1 VRALQDLPEI
11 NPMDPAFAARRLAS
25 LEEARAEHGWA
36 ARSFRGLEVLTYE
49 GCSQAYRNEAL
60 VTGVPLILQM
70 IGVNIQEMAGPGR
83 SLTESEDAD
92 HSALRGV
99 VSRWFTP
106 RTVAELRADVEE
118 LTGKLAAPLTA
129 AREGDLAE
137 LVTRRV
143 PGPVFCWMMGL
154 PEEEGDHLFDLSA
167 ILLKAFSG
175 DPALAEQLTETSA
188 EMRDFVNG
196 LVDRKRAEPGNDLA
210 SIMIAAADRGEIEED
225 DVRSLAFELL
235 TASTDNT
242 HNSAA
247 LMFHLLASNPDQWA
261 LVTDGTAD
269 LADVVEE
276 CLRFDPTVVEDVKLA
291 SRDTTLLDVEV
302 PTGTMVWASTL
313 AAHYDPDVY
322 PEPHRFDVTRKH
334 AQPQLNFGIGRHYC
348 TGAALARMEL
358 AAMLAVAA
366 ASWESIEL
374 AGEPEIDRT
383 FGAKIATLPVRVTAR
398 AGNGAST

>member
-1 VRALQDLPEI
+1 V
-11 NPMDPAFAARRLAS
+11 
-25 LEEARAEHGWA
+25 
-36 ARSFRGLEVLTYE
+36 
-49 GCSQAYRNEAL
+49 
-60 VTGVPLILQM
+60 
-70 IGVNIQEMAGPGR
+70 
-83 SLTESEDAD
+83 AD

-106 RTVAELRADVEE
+106 RTVGQLRADVEE
-118 LTGKLAAPLTA
+118 LARKLVAPLTA
-129 AREGDLAE
+129 VGEGDFAE

-188 EMRDFVNG
+188 EMRAFVDG
-196 LVDRKRAEPGNDLA
+196 LVDRKRAEPGEDLA

-247 LMFHLLASNPDQWA
+247 LMFNLLAQNPDQWELA
-261 LVTDGTAD
+261 ANGTAD
-269 LADVVEE
+269 PADVVEE
-276 CLRFDPTVVEDVKLA
+276 CLRYEPTVVEDIKLA

-302 PTGTMVWASTL
+302 PEGTMVWVSTL
-313 AAHYDPDVY
+313 GAHFDPDVY
-322 PEPHRFDVTRKH
+322 PDPHRFDVTRKH

-358 AAMLAVAA
+358 AAILAVGTSA
-366 ASWESIEL
+366 WEKIEL
-374 AGEPEIDRT
+374 AGEPEIDRS
-383 FGAKIATLPVRVTAR
+383 FGTKISTLPLRVTPR
-398 AGNGAST
+398 SGNGASSS